1 MWVDN
6 PFSLR
11 NDQHLHVRNFPYHV
25 KYIEKWTDNKNC
37 QKYIA
42 LCRRKNTLPVDPECQ
57 RERKVFEK
65 LMFFLLHDLFQE
77 MDREFRKWM
86 RWFGKTYKPYKVGS
100 TVEKCQCQ

>member
-1 MWVDN
+1 MCHRKFEKLWVDN

-42 LCRRKNTLPVDPECQ
+42 LCRRKNTLPIDPECQ
-57 RERKVFEK
+57 REQKVFEK
-65 LMFFLLHDLFQE
+65 LMFFF
-77 MDREFRKWM
+77 
-86 RWFGKTYKPYKVGS
+86 VA
-100 TVEKCQCQ
+100 